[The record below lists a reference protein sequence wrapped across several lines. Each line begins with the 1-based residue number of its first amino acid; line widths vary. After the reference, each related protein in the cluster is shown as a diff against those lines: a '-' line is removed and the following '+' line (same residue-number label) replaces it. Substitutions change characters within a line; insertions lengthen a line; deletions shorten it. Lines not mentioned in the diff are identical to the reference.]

1 MLKSLTI
8 KNYALID
15 AISVDFVNGF
25 TVITGETGAGK
36 SIILGALSLVLGK
49 RADLKSITNKSEKC
63 IVEATFDIA
72 QFELES
78 FFEVNELDFELNT
91 IIRREL
97 LPSGKSRA
105 FINDTPVTLDILSQL
120 STHLLDIHAQHDSLN
135 VADSEFQYQ
144 LLDALANQKDKLK
157 NFQNDLKHYH
167 QEKNKLQKLSTQ
179 KSELLREQDYNLFL
193 LNELNEL
200 PENITA
206 LTDLESEYEKLS
218 NAEKIQSSLSEVIQ
232 LSNQDEI
239 GVCDLLNKVKSL
251 LADVVQYSESFES
264 LYNRVESVAIELD
277 DIITSI
283 EDESQELDIEPR
295 RLQELTELINK
306 LQSLYL
312 KHNVNN
318 IDELFEVKEALS
330 DKSILFDS
338 IDENISEI
346 EKNITNLENSL
357 NKQSEVLDK
366 GRKQIVPTLIKELK
380 ESISDLGIS
389 NADFEIS
396 LNPNQEF
403 NKFGKTTIEFL
414 FSANKGQSLKS
425 LKNSASGGELSRI
438 MLSIKAIMARYSK
451 LPTLIFDEIDT
462 GVSGDIA
469 TKVADIM
476 HTMSNNMQLLSIS
489 HLPQIAAKGHA
500 HLKVFKMEENEKT
513 ITKLVALNPEERV
526 VEIAEMLSGKQ
537 MTTTAIEHAKQLLN

>member
-157 NFQNDLKHYH
+157 NFQNDLKRYH

-357 NKQSEVLDK
+357 NKQSEALDK

>member
-357 NKQSEVLDK
+357 NKQSEALDK

-414 FSANKGQSLKS
+414 FSANKGQSLRS

-462 GVSGDIA
+462 GVSGDVA

>member
-357 NKQSEVLDK
+357 NKQSEALDK

>member
-1 MLKSLTI
+1 
-8 KNYALID
+8 
-15 AISVDFVNGF
+15 
-25 TVITGETGAGK
+25 
-36 SIILGALSLVLGK
+36 
-49 RADLKSITNKSEKC
+49 
-63 IVEATFDIA
+63 
-72 QFELES
+72 
-78 FFEVNELDFELNT
+78 
-91 IIRREL
+91 
-97 LPSGKSRA
+97 
-105 FINDTPVTLDILSQL
+105 
-120 STHLLDIHAQHDSLN
+120 
-135 VADSEFQYQ
+135 
-144 LLDALANQKDKLK
+144 
-157 NFQNDLKHYH
+157 
-167 QEKNKLQKLSTQ
+167 
-179 KSELLREQDYNLFL
+179 LLREQDYNLFL

-200 PENITA
+200 PENINA

-218 NAEKIQSSLSEVIQ
+218 NAEKIQSSLSEAVQ

-239 GVCDLLNKVKSL
+239 GVRDLLNKVKSL
-251 LADVVQYSESFES
+251 LANVVQYSESFES
-264 LYNRVESVAIELD
+264 LYNRVESVAIEFD

-283 EDESQELDIEPR
+283 EDESQDLDIEPR

-318 IDELFEVKEALS
+318 IDELLEVKDSLS
-330 DKSILFDS
+330 DKSMLFDS
-338 IDENISEI
+338 IDENIDEI
-346 EKNITNLENSL
+346 EKNISNLESSL
-357 NKQSEVLDK
+357 NRLSEDLDK
-366 GRKQIVPTLIKELK
+366 GRKQIIPTLIKELK
-380 ESISDLGIS
+380 QSISDLGIS
-389 NADFEIS
+389 NADFEIR

-462 GVSGDIA
+462 GVSGDVA

-476 HTMSNNMQLLSIS
+476 HTMSSNMQLLSIS

-513 ITKLVALNPEERV
+513 ITKLTALNPEERV

-537 MTTTAIEHAKQLLN
+537 KTTTAIEHAKQLLN

>member
-157 NFQNDLKHYH
+157 NFQNDLKSYH
-167 QEKNKLQKLSTQ
+167 QEKNKFQKLSTQ
-179 KSELLREQDYNLFL
+179 KSELIREQDYNLFL

-218 NAEKIQSSLSEVIQ
+218 NAEKIQSSLSEVVQ

-239 GVCDLLNKVKSL
+239 GVRDLLNKVKSL
-251 LADVVQYSESFES
+251 LANVVQYSESFES
-264 LYNRVESVAIELD
+264 LYNRVESVTIELD

-283 EDESQELDIEPR
+283 EDESQDLDIEPR

-318 IDELFEVKEALS
+318 IDELLEVKEALS

-338 IDENISEI
+338 IDESISEI

-357 NKQSEVLDK
+357 NKQSEALDK
-366 GRKQIVPTLIKELK
+366 ARKQIVPTLIKELK

-389 NADFEIS
+389 NADFEIR

-462 GVSGDIA
+462 GVSGDVA

-476 HTMSNNMQLLSIS
+476 HTMSSNMQLLSIS

-500 HLKVFKMEENEKT
+500 HLKVFKKEENEKT

>member
-357 NKQSEVLDK
+357 NKQSEALDK

-414 FSANKGQSLKS
+414 FSANKGQSLRS